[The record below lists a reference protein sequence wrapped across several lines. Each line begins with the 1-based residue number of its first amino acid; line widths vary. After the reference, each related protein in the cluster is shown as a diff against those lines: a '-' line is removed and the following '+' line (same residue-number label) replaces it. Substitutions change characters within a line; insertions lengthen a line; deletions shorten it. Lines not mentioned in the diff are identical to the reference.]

1 MTDVS
6 KFNNQSLG
14 EEIGNAV
21 THGVVALLAV
31 AGTVVLIIN
40 ACLYGDIWA
49 IVSSSIYGGSLIILY
64 SMSTL
69 YHSFTKTSVKKVFQ
83 VFDHSSIFLLIIG
96 TYTPICL
103 ISLRD
108 TVGWPFLGFNTAL
121 SLVGIVFTS
130 ISVKKSH
137 KAALVCYILMGWSIV
152 FVAKPLL
159 AVIPLQGMLLFL
171 IGGIFYT
178 AGVCF
183 YLATKRRYMH
193 MVWHFF
199 VFGGSIF
206 HYLAILLYIIPK
218 Y

>member
-21 THGVVALLAV
+21 THGVGALLAV
-31 AGTVVLIIN
+31 AGTVVLIVN
-40 ACLYGDIWA
+40 ACLYGDIWV
-49 IVSSSIYGGSLIILY
+49 IVSVSIYGGSLIVLY

-69 YHSFTKTSVKKVFQ
+69 YHSFTNNTVKKVFQ

-96 TYTPICL
+96 SYAPICL
-103 ISLRD
+103 VSLRD
-108 TVGWPFLGFNTAL
+108 TVGWTVFGFNAVIA
-121 SLVGIVFTS
+121 LVGIVFTA
-130 ISVKKSH
+130 ISVEKSH
-137 KAALVCYILMGWSIV
+137 KAALVCYLLMGWSIV
-152 FVAKPLL
+152 FVVKPLL
-159 AVIPLQGMLLFL
+159 AAIPMQGLLLFL

-178 AGVCF
+178 AGVGF

-193 MVWHFF
+193 MIWHFF
-199 VFGGSIF
+199 VFGGSVF
-206 HYLAILLYIIPK
+206 HYFVILLYIIPN